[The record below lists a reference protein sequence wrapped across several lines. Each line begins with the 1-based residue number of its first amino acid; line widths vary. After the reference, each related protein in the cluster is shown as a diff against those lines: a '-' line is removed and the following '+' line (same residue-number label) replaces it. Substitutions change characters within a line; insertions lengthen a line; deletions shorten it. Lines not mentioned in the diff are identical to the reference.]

1 MTARARTFVE
11 AVAQSALLGAIV
23 RVWCGVAVARTSIR
37 ALARGSGATAVI
49 AGCLAIIIVAVYEP
63 QSFREFLA
71 ARMCTTINCV
81 VLFRARS
88 SQLRAHAFHILRDE
102 AVPELRVRPCSL
114 APLAEKKQ

>member
-1 MTARARTFVE
+1 MTAHARTFVE

-49 AGCLAIIIVAVYEP
+49 NGQAGCLAIIIVAVYEP

-71 ARMCTTINCV
+71 ARICTTINCV
-81 VLFRARS
+81 VS
-88 SQLRAHAFHILRDE
+88 SFIAALTAVYHTFHVLRDE
-102 AVPELRVRPCSL
+102 AVPEL
-114 APLAEKKQ
+114 

>member
-1 MTARARTFVE
+1 MTAHARTFVE

-71 ARMCTTINCV
+71 ARICTTINCV
-81 VLFRARS
+81 VS
-88 SQLRAHAFHILRDE
+88 SFIAALTAVYHTFHVLRDE
-102 AVPELRVRPCSL
+102 AVPEL
-114 APLAEKKQ
+114 

>member
-1 MTARARTFVE
+1 M
-11 AVAQSALLGAIV
+11 GAIV

-71 ARMCTTINCV
+71 ARICTTINCV
-81 VLFRARS
+81 VS
-88 SQLRAHAFHILRDE
+88 SFIAALTAVYHTFHVLRDE
-102 AVPELRVRPCSL
+102 AVPEL
-114 APLAEKKQ
+114 